1 MIDSTPWAGR
11 PRPGPPPVPLRL
23 KGEDRARLEAEI
35 RLPTV
40 ERRVLLR
47 GQAVLLLED
56 DVAASD
62 VAKVLGVHERTVF
75 RWKVRFSS
83 DKPLEKLKDAP
94 RSGRPHSLSRKQ
106 SAPKS

>member
-11 PRPGPPPVPLRL
+11 PRPGPSPVPLHL
-23 KGEDRARLEAEI
+23 KSKDRARLEAEI
-35 RLPTV
+35 KLPTV

-56 DVAASD
+56 GVAAPD
-62 VAKVLGVHERTVF
+62 VAKLLGIHPRTIF
-75 RWKVRFSS
+75 RWKVRFNC
-83 DKPLEKLKDAP
+83 DEPLEKLKDAP
-94 RSGRPHSLSRKQ
+94 RPGRPHSLSRKP